1 VCNETE
7 NMCLVRT
14 ALPVLEPCMSY
25 DHAEFCD
32 SIKSGA
38 VAHGEAVKE
47 VRIAYNGERSGIDNC
62 TKAEITDGGR

>member
-7 NMCLVRT
+7 NMCLVGT
-14 ALPVLEPCMSY
+14 ALSVLEPCMSY

-32 SIKSGA
+32 SIESGA
-38 VAHGEAVKE
+38 VAHGAAVNA
-47 VRIAYNGERSGIDNC
+47 VRIVYDGERSGIDNC